1 VIIQTKIVATES
13 ANTIGRPQN
22 REEALA
28 NFEYQAVCFIKCYS
42 LNVRLAAYVATT
54 LPESLIIPQY
64 LGFTEIVK
72 SSSIPANV
80 IKKSDTA
87 SFSGILADN
96 LYQHVE
102 SMSNNDTQTPAN
114 FIRHIVADDLKTNKH
129 DGKVATRFPP
139 EPNGYLHIGH
149 AKSICLNFGI
159 AAEND
164 GICNLR
170 FDDTNPE
177 KESIEYM
184 ESIERDVQ
192 WLGFAWSGLYH
203 ASDYFEQ
210 LYQYAEQLIKQDQ
223 AYVDSL
229 SAEEIRAY
237 RGTLTE
243 PGKESPDRNRS
254 IKENLDLFRRMRA
267 GEFADGQYV
276 LRAKI
281 DMASPNINMRDPAIY
296 RIRRVHHHRTGDAWC
311 IYPMYDYTHC
321 ISDALEGITHS
332 LCTLEFEDHRPLYDW
347 VLEQLNT
354 PCHPQQ
360 IEFARLQLEYTIVS
374 KRKLNQLVM
383 EKHVSGWDD
392 PRMPTLAGL
401 RRAGVTPKAIRDFC
415 ERIGL
420 TKQNSWI
427 EMSVLEYC
435 IREDLNENSPRAMAV
450 LNPLRLVID
459 NYPNGKTE
467 QLVISN
473 HPQKP
478 ELGNR
483 DVPFSK
489 VILIEQDD
497 FAACPPPK
505 FKRLVEGGE
514 VRLRGAYVIQC
525 NEVVK
530 DANGNIIE
538 LRCTYDPDTLG
549 KNPEGRKVKGV
560 IHWVSE
566 QHALPAEI
574 RLYDRLF
581 TVPNP
586 DNEEN
591 FLDALNPDSLQIL
604 NDCRVEA
611 SLGKATADSRY
622 QFERTG
628 YFCFDAIDSMNDK
641 LVFNR
646 TVTLRDGWVKD

>member
-1 VIIQTKIVATES
+1 MST
-13 ANTIGRPQN
+13 N
-22 REEALA
+22 
-28 NFEYQAVCFIKCYS
+28 
-42 LNVRLAAYVATT
+42 
-54 LPESLIIPQY
+54 
-64 LGFTEIVK
+64 
-72 SSSIPANV
+72 
-80 IKKSDTA
+80 
-87 SFSGILADN
+87 DN
-96 LYQHVE
+96 QPT
-102 SMSNNDTQTPAN
+102 SN
-114 FIRHIVADDLKTNKH
+114 FIRQIIANDLKDNKNN
-129 DGKVATRFPP
+129 GKVVTRFPP

-159 AAEND
+159 AAENN
-164 GICNLR
+164 GRCNLR

-177 KESIEYM
+177 KESDEYVQ
-184 ESIERDVQ
+184 SIMRDVQ
-192 WLGFAWSGLYH
+192 WLGFEWSELRH

-210 LYQYAEQLIKQDQ
+210 LYSYAVQLIEQGQ

-229 SAEEIRAY
+229 SAEQIRAY

-243 PGKESPDRNRS
+243 PGKESPDRSRS
-254 IKENLDLFRRMRA
+254 IAENLDLFKRMRA

-281 DMASPNINMRDPAIY
+281 DMASPNINMRDPALY
-296 RIRRVHHHRTGDAWC
+296 RIRRVHHQRTGDDWC

-347 VLEQLNT
+347 VLDQVKT

-383 EKHVSGWDD
+383 EKHVNGWDD
-392 PRMPTLAGL
+392 PRMPTIAGL
-401 RRAGVTPKAIRDFC
+401 RRAGFTPKSIRDFC

-427 EMSVLEYC
+427 EMGVLEYC
-435 IREDLNENSPRAMAV
+435 IREDLNENALRAMAV
-450 LNPLRLVID
+450 LQPLRVVIE
-459 NYPNGKTE
+459 NYPEDQVE
-467 QLVISN
+467 QLEVSN

-478 ELGNR
+478 ELGKR
-483 DVPFSK
+483 IVPFSK

-497 FAACPPPK
+497 FAEVPPPK
-505 FKRLVEGGE
+505 FKRLIEGGE
-514 VRLRGAYVIQC
+514 VRLRGSYVIQC
-525 NEVVK
+525 NEIIK
-530 DANGNIIE
+530 DADGNITE
-538 LRCTYDPDTLG
+538 LRCSYDPDTLG

-566 QHALPAEI
+566 PHSQPAEL
-574 RLYDRLF
+574 RLYNRLF
-581 TVPNP
+581 SVPNP

-591 FLDALNPDSLQIL
+591 FLDVLNPDSLEVL
-604 NDCRVEA
+604 TDCRVEA
-611 SLGKATADSRY
+611 SLANPQQESRY

-628 YFCFDAIDSMNDK
+628 YFCFDAIDSVDGK

-646 TVTLRDGWVKD
+646 TVTLRDNWEKD

>member
-1 VIIQTKIVATES
+1 MST
-13 ANTIGRPQN
+13 N
-22 REEALA
+22 
-28 NFEYQAVCFIKCYS
+28 
-42 LNVRLAAYVATT
+42 
-54 LPESLIIPQY
+54 
-64 LGFTEIVK
+64 
-72 SSSIPANV
+72 
-80 IKKSDTA
+80 
-87 SFSGILADN
+87 DN
-96 LYQHVE
+96 QPT
-102 SMSNNDTQTPAN
+102 SN
-114 FIRHIVADDLKTNKH
+114 FIRQIIAADRKNNKN
-129 DGKVATRFPP
+129 DGKVVTRFPP

-164 GICNLR
+164 GRCNLR

-177 KESIEYM
+177 KESDEYV
-184 ESIERDVQ
+184 ESIKRDVQ
-192 WLGFAWSGLYH
+192 WLGFEWSELRH

-210 LYQYAEQLIKQDQ
+210 LYDYAVQLIKQGQ

-229 SAEEIRAY
+229 SAEQIRAY

-254 IKENLDLFRRMRA
+254 IEENLDLFTRMRA

-281 DMASPNINMRDPAIY
+281 DMASPNINMRDPALY
-296 RIRRVHHHRTGDAWC
+296 RIRRVHHQRTGDDWC

-347 VLEQLNT
+347 VLDQVKT
-354 PCHPQQ
+354 PSHPQQ

-374 KRKLNQLVM
+374 KRKLNQLVT
-383 EKHVSGWDD
+383 EKHVNGWDD
-392 PRMPTLAGL
+392 PRMPTIAGL
-401 RRAGVTPKAIRDFC
+401 RRAGFTPKSIRDFC

-427 EMSVLEYC
+427 EMGVLEYC
-435 IREDLNENSPRAMAV
+435 IREDLNENALRAMAV
-450 LNPLRLVID
+450 LQPLRVVIE
-459 NYPNGKTE
+459 NYPDDQVE
-467 QLVISN
+467 QLEVSN

-478 ELGNR
+478 ELGKR
-483 DVPFSK
+483 IVPFSK
-489 VILIEQDD
+489 VILIERDD
-497 FAACPPPK
+497 FAEVPPPK

-514 VRLRGAYVIQC
+514 VRLRGSYVIRC
-525 NEVVK
+525 NEIIK
-530 DANGNIIE
+530 GADGNITE
-538 LRCTYDPDTLG
+538 LRCSYDPDTLG

-566 QHALPAEI
+566 QHSQPAEL
-574 RLYDRLF
+574 RLYNRLF
-581 TVPNP
+581 SVPNP

-591 FLDALNPDSLQIL
+591 FLDVINPDSLEVL
-604 NDCRVEA
+604 TDCRVEA
-611 SLGKATADSRY
+611 SLANPQPESRY

-628 YFCFDAIDSMNDK
+628 YFCFDAIDSVDGK

-646 TVTLRDGWVKD
+646 TVTLRDNWEKD

>member
-1 VIIQTKIVATES
+1 MST
-13 ANTIGRPQN
+13 N
-22 REEALA
+22 
-28 NFEYQAVCFIKCYS
+28 
-42 LNVRLAAYVATT
+42 
-54 LPESLIIPQY
+54 
-64 LGFTEIVK
+64 
-72 SSSIPANV
+72 
-80 IKKSDTA
+80 
-87 SFSGILADN
+87 DN
-96 LYQHVE
+96 QP
-102 SMSNNDTQTPAN
+102 SAN
-114 FIRHIVADDLKTNKH
+114 FIRQIITNDLKENKH
-129 DGKVATRFPP
+129 NGKVTTRFPP

-159 AAEND
+159 AGEYN
-164 GICNLR
+164 GTCNLR

-192 WLGFAWSGLYH
+192 WLGFQWTGLHH

-210 LYQYAEQLIKQDQ
+210 LYNYAVQLIEQGQ

-229 SAEEIRAY
+229 SAEQIRSY

-254 IKENLDLFRRMRA
+254 IAENLDLFTRMRA

-281 DMASPNINMRDPAIY
+281 DMASPNINMRDPALY
-296 RIRRVHHHRTGDAWC
+296 RIRRVYHHRTGNAWC

-347 VLEQLNT
+347 VLDQLQT

-383 EKHVSGWDD
+383 EKHVYGWDD
-392 PRMPTLAGL
+392 PRMPTIAGL
-401 RRAGVTPKAIRDFC
+401 RRAGFTPKAIRDFC
-415 ERIGL
+415 ERIGI

-427 EMSVLEYC
+427 EMGVLEYC
-435 IREDLNENSPRAMAV
+435 IREDLNENALRAMAV
-450 LNPLRLVID
+450 LQPLRVIID
-459 NYPNGKTE
+459 NYPEDKTE
-467 QLVISN
+467 QLEISN
-473 HPQKP
+473 HPQRP
-478 ELGNR
+478 ELGKRN
-483 DVPFSK
+483 VPFSR

-497 FAACPPPK
+497 FAEIPPPK
-505 FKRLVEGGE
+505 FKRLIAGGE
-514 VRLRGAYVIQC
+514 VRLRGSYVIKC
-525 NEVVK
+525 NEVIK
-530 DANGNIIE
+530 DAEGLVTE

-566 QHALPAEI
+566 QHAYPAEI

-581 TVPNP
+581 KVPNP

-591 FLDALNPDSLQIL
+591 FLDAINHDSLEVL
-604 NDCRVEA
+604 KDCRIEA
-611 SLGKATADSRY
+611 SLAQAQPENRY

-628 YFCFDAIDSMNDK
+628 YFCLDAIDSVDGK
-641 LVFNR
+641 QVFNR
-646 TVTLRDGWVKD
+646 TVTLREGVWVKD

>member
-1 VIIQTKIVATES
+1 MSTNDNQ
-13 ANTIGRPQN
+13 
-22 REEALA
+22 
-28 NFEYQAVCFIKCYS
+28 
-42 LNVRLAAYVATT
+42 
-54 LPESLIIPQY
+54 
-64 LGFTEIVK
+64 
-72 SSSIPANV
+72 PA
-80 IKKSDTA
+80 
-87 SFSGILADN
+87 
-96 LYQHVE
+96 
-102 SMSNNDTQTPAN
+102 AN
-114 FIRHIVADDLKTNKH
+114 FIRQIITNDLKENKH
-129 DGKVATRFPP
+129 NGKVTTRFPP

-159 AAEND
+159 AGEYS
-164 GICNLR
+164 GTCNLR

-184 ESIERDVQ
+184 ESIERDVR
-192 WLGFAWSGLYH
+192 WLGFKWHELHH

-210 LYQYAEQLIKQDQ
+210 LYQYAVQLIEQGQ

-229 SAEEIRAY
+229 SAEQIRAY

-254 IKENLDLFRRMRA
+254 IAENLDLFKRMRA

-281 DMASPNINMRDPAIY
+281 DMASPNINMRDPALY

-321 ISDALEGITHS
+321 ISDAIEGITHS
-332 LCTLEFEDHRPLYDW
+332 LCTLEFEDHRPLYVW
-347 VLEQLNT
+347 VLDQLQT

-383 EKHVSGWDD
+383 EKHVNGWDD
-392 PRMPTLAGL
+392 PRMPTIAGL
-401 RRAGVTPKAIRDFC
+401 RRAGFTPKAIRDFC

-427 EMSVLEYC
+427 EMGVLEYC
-435 IREDLNENSPRAMAV
+435 IREDLNENALRAMAV
-450 LNPLRLVID
+450 LQPLRVVID
-459 NYPNGKTE
+459 NYPEDKTE
-467 QLVISN
+467 QLEISN
-473 HPQKP
+473 HPQRP
-478 ELGNR
+478 ELGKR
-483 DVPFSK
+483 SVPFSK
-489 VILIEQDD
+489 VVLIEQDD
-497 FAACPPPK
+497 FAEIPPPK
-505 FKRLVEGGE
+505 FKRLVTGGE
-514 VRLRGAYVIQC
+514 VRLRGSYVIKC
-525 NEVVK
+525 NEVIK
-530 DANGNIIE
+530 DADGLVTE

-566 QHALPAEI
+566 QHAHPAEV

-581 TVPNP
+581 NVPNP

-591 FLDALNPDSLQIL
+591 FLNALNPDSLEVL
-604 NDCRVEA
+604 ADCRVEA
-611 SLGKATADSRY
+611 SLAQAQPENRY

-628 YFCFDAIDSMNDK
+628 YFCLDTADSIGGK

-646 TVTLRDGWVKD
+646 TVTLREGWVKD